1 MHRGTVL
8 FHKDFRF
15 KNGKT
20 APKYLILL
28 NEPVPDGTYLFC
40 KTTTSGQPRW
50 RPPDV
55 GCHSKLNVYVLNP
68 CACFTKKTW
77 VQFEELYELTTKVI
91 LQDYFNKDLTEAG
104 QLNEKTIM
112 EIVNCVKESDDIIK
126 YHLSLLS

>member
-1 MHRGTVL
+1 
-8 FHKDFRF
+8 
-15 KNGKT
+15 
-20 APKYLILL
+20 
-28 NEPVPDGTYLFC
+28 
-40 KTTTSGQPRW
+40 
-50 RPPDV
+50 
-55 GCHSKLNVYVLNP
+55 
-68 CACFTKKTW
+68 